1 MLASDFLA
9 LCETAWPEA
18 NLRIA
23 KILGHKM
30 RTREGGIATTD
41 GAGILHSC
49 PYYVDESIDHRA
61 DADLAR
67 EVEDA
72 LFKLADEKDLGL
84 TGFRDQEY
92 KDVNGKWTC
101 FIRFQLALRAR
112 DGDTIMMVFASNK
125 SWLMAAAL
133 VELTTERK

>member
-1 MLASDFLA
+1 MKASEFLA
-9 LCETAWPEA
+9 LCEDNWEVANCEVQAAMGHTYSEGLYIDSPEEK
-18 NLRIA
+18 R
-23 KILGHKM
+23 
-30 RTREGGIATTD
+30 
-41 GAGILHSC
+41 
-49 PYYVDESIDHRA
+49 RA
-61 DADLAR
+61 DAVLER

-84 TGFRDQEY
+84 TGFRGQEY

>member
-72 LFKLADEKDLGL
+72 LFKLADEKDLTLHL
-84 TGFRDQEY
+84 TRPRIG
-92 KDVNGKWTC
+92 
-101 FIRFQLALRAR
+101 LRA
-112 DGDTIMMVFASNK
+112 VFR
-125 SWLMAAAL
+125 L
-133 VELTTERK
+133 VELKEAGHETA